1 MRRCDGG
8 PPEQHA
14 EGDDGKCRGRPPCTE
29 HGGRGRRGEEG
40 ANPRALR
47 PVYTAPASAGRSGA
61 VTPRDGDV
69 MRITNPDAI
78 RQSSPAPMKA
88 P

>member
-1 MRRCDGG
+1 VRPRDAS

-14 EGDDGKCRGRPPCTE
+14 EGNDGRCRGPHPRDDS
-29 HGGRGRRGEEG
+29 GRRGRRGEDG
-40 ANPRALR
+40 ANPQALR
-47 PVYTAPASAGRSGA
+47 PGYTAPASAGRSGG

-69 MRITNPDAI
+69 MRITNPAAI